1 VDLLVEGEA
10 DPLVL
15 LPKWRLAWEGRPEF
29 YELSYWIRFVAKCS
43 NILVDQ
49 SFMNSVTGS
58 GFVAKCSNILQDSKY
73 FLTLRVQDF
82 ESLTNEDFRKEN
94 DILLIQHNFLSSN

>member
-1 VDLLVEGEA
+1 MDLLVEGEA

-15 LPKWRLAWEGRPEF
+15 LPKWRLAWEGTLEF
-29 YELSYWIRFVAKCS
+29 YELSYWIRFVAKCT

-49 SFMNSVTGS
+49 SSMNSVTIS
-58 GFVAKCSNILQDSKY
+58 EFVAKCSNILQDSKY
-73 FLTLRVQDF
+73 FLTVRVQDF

-94 DILLIQHNFLSSN
+94 DILLIQHNFHTSN